1 MTERNAILLAGAAH
15 VALLLGLSLSWA
27 MAQKDMPSFQ
37 EASPVEVVD
46 VSELPTVTEL
56 PKPSMEAA
64 PQEMVEEAAPEPTPE
79 ESVAEP
85 EPTPA
90 PEPKTI
96 SEVPPPDVKPKPI
109 EKPKPPAETKPKTEA
124 KTQAVK
130 KADRKLDAQELANLL
145 DKDLP
150 KAKRKPLD
158 TSSLANSIE
167 DALPKGVKLDAR
179 ATASLAGAIR
189 AQVAPCWNPPL
200 GGADVR
206 NMTVLLRIRF
216 AKDGRVVGTPEVVS
230 QTAVTAGNATYA
242 RVFAETAKRAV
253 IRCSP
258 LKLPADLYEAW
269 REIEFNFDPSEMT

>member
-15 VALLLGLSLSWA
+15 IALLAGLSLSWA
-27 MAQKDMPSFQ
+27 MASKDMPSFQ
-37 EASPVEVVD
+37 EMSPVEVID

-56 PKPSMEAA
+56 PKPSMAAA
-64 PQEMVEEAAPEPTPE
+64 PQETVEAAAPEPAPE
-79 ESVAEP
+79 ENAAEP

-90 PEPKTI
+90 PEPRTV
-96 SEVPPPDVKPKPI
+96 SDVPPPDAKPKP
-109 EKPKPPAETKPKTEA
+109 EPPKPVAAKPKAEPKT
-124 KTQAVK
+124 KAVK
-130 KADRKLDAQELANLL
+130 TADRKLDAQELANLL

-158 TSSLANSIE
+158 TSSLADSIE
-167 DALPKGVKLDAR
+167 SALPKGVKLDAR
-179 ATASLAGAIR
+179 ATASLASAIR

-216 AKDGRVVGTPEVVS
+216 AKDGKVIGTPEVMS
-230 QTAVTAGNATYA
+230 QTAVTSGNATYA

-258 LKLPADLYEAW
+258 LKLPADLYDAW